1 MKIKFEK
8 EQIELAKKIG
18 VPFDITKDLTDDEIC
33 DLEEMVG
40 DYHTLNTLGEDYKP
54 NKEGE
59 ICLDIL
65 QILGE
70 L

>member
-1 MKIKFEK
+1 MKITFKN
-8 EQIELAKKIG
+8 EQIELIKKIG

-33 DLEEMVG
+33 EIEEIIG
-40 DYHTLNTLGEDYKP
+40 DYHVLNTLDEDYKP

>member
-1 MKIKFEK
+1 MKIQFTKK
-8 EQIELAKKIG
+8 QIELVKKIG
-18 VPFDITKDLTDDEIC
+18 VPFDITQDLTDDEIIELG
-33 DLEEMVG
+33 DIVA
-40 DYHTLNTLGEDYKP
+40 DYHILETLDEDYKP

-65 QILGE
+65 QILGD

>member
-1 MKIKFEK
+1 MKIKFTK
-8 EQIELAKKIG
+8 EQIELAKRIG
-18 VPFDITKDLTDDEIC
+18 VPFDITKELTDDEII
-33 DLEEMVG
+33 EVG
-40 DYHTLNTLGEDYKP
+40 DIVADYHVLNTLDEDYKP

-65 QILGE
+65 QILGD